1 MIDSRRVFINTMV
14 YRDAL
19 DASLTVQADLVAE
32 VAALGASGIEIRRE
46 YLSPEPAA
54 RHEELVTI
62 AARAA
67 TAGLEVFYSVP
78 ESLFVDGE
86 ASPLLSG
93 YLAEAATLGAL
104 SVKLNIGE
112 PGDGPTNTGSLIQT
126 LQAASARVTIENDQ
140 TERNGRLDVVSALLL
155 DLQTRNVP
163 IGYTFDAG
171 NWLWAGIDPVAA
183 ARELGHHATVFHL
196 KDIDRRGG
204 LHSVLLDEG
213 EVDWRAVLG
222 EVGADVPVVLE
233 YPIPDRA
240 TAASE
245 LTKVRRALAGPISE

>member
-1 MIDSRRVFINTMV
+1 MSGSRRVFVNTMV
-14 YRDAL
+14 YKDAL

-32 VAALGASGIEIRRE
+32 VRALGATGIEIRRE

-54 RHEELVTI
+54 RDRELLTI
-62 AARAA
+62 AGLAA
-67 TAGLEVFYSVP
+67 AAGLEVFYSVP

-86 ASPLLSG
+86 ASGLLPG

-112 PGDGPTNTGSLIQT
+112 PGDELTDTGSLSEI
-126 LQAASARVTIENDQ
+126 LRAASARVTIENDQ
-140 TERNGRLDVVSALLL
+140 TARNGRLDVVAALLR
-155 DLQTRNVP
+155 DLRHQNVP
-163 IGYTFDAG
+163 IGYTFDVG
-171 NWLWAGIDPVAA
+171 NWLWAGVDPVAA
-183 ARELGHHATVFHL
+183 ARELGLHATVFHL
-196 KDIDRRGG
+196 KDIDRLGG

-222 EVGADVPVVLE
+222 EIGTHVPVVLE

-245 LTKVRRALAGPISE
+245 LAKVRRVLAEPTHD